1 MYKSERRKKL
11 DQTIKDFNKVHKSQV
26 FSKGSEIEDLPV
38 IPSGIKKID
47 DFIGGGFK
55 NGGHTIIWG
64 TYSVGKTALVLTA
77 IANAQKLGKLV
88 CYVNT
93 EKPIEPERFK
103 FFGVNLDDMLYIE
116 APENAE
122 KALEAMRTLCKNKVI
137 DLFIID
143 STNGL
148 CPKSVQEEKT
158 GKERS
163 LEKKNIASLPLI
175 LSNFYNIVSA
185 HIFRSRAS
193 IIWIGQ
199 ARTQGIGTFFTRL
212 GLSGGNA
219 QEFYAYQIIFM
230 RRGQNADAP
239 MKAVKIYFLDPDGKL
254 HFKTEKVSVGFD
266 VVLKL
271 EKTNSC
277 RSAVEKSELHI
288 PFVFKEGFVDEF
300 DPEGQ
305 DIEISGTDEQKEI
318 ITAELILKGVIS
330 GKVEPTK
337 MTKEVGESLDN
348 VDVEKV
354 EEKITRK
361 VRTGGGKLSNGK
373 TYQEVKDAVKPKK
386 KNGSKIID
394 MVEYEIENLSKII
407 DVTEAKKELTKLTEG
422 KTRTHTKESKNTP
435 PPVQP
440 PDGEKKR
447 RGRPKGAKNK
457 DKK

>member
-1 MYKSERRKKL
+1 MDKSERRKKL
-11 DQTIKDFNKVHKSQV
+11 DETVKQFNKDQKSEV
-26 FSKGSEIEDLPV
+26 ISKGDEIENLPV
-38 IPSGIKKID
+38 IPSGIKRID

-77 IANAQKLGKLV
+77 IANAQKEGKLV
-88 CYVNT
+88 CFVNT
-93 EKPIEPERFK
+93 EKPIEPERFE
-103 FFGVNLDDMLYIE
+103 FFGINLDEMLYIE

-122 KALEAMRTLCKNKVI
+122 KALEAMRRLCKDKVI

-148 CPKSVQEEKT
+148 CPKSVQEEKG

-163 LEKKNIASLPLI
+163 LEKKNVASLPLI
-175 LSNFYNIVSA
+175 LSNFYNIVNA

-199 ARTQGIGTFFTRL
+199 GRTQGIGTFFTRL

-230 RRGQNADAP
+230 RRGQNADSP
-239 MKAVKIYFLDPDGKL
+239 MKSVKRYFLDPDKNL
-254 HFKTEKVSVGFD
+254 RYKTEKVAVGFD
-266 VVLKL
+266 VVMKL

-277 RSAVEKSELHI
+277 RSAQEKSELHI
-288 PFVFKEGFVDEF
+288 PFVYKEGFVDEF
-300 DPEGQ
+300 NPEGQ
-305 DIEISGTDEQKEI
+305 DIEIKGTEEEKEI
-318 ITAELILKGVIS
+318 ITAELILKGIIP
-330 GKVEPTK
+330 GKLKLETRK
-337 MTKEVGESLDN
+337 FTKEESDALDN
-348 VDVEKV
+348 VDTKEVEKKIK
-354 EEKITRK
+354 EEDKIGEKGQPRT
-361 VRTGGGKLSNGK
+361 VRAGGEKLSNGK

-386 KNGSKIID
+386 K
-394 MVEYEIENLSKII
+394 
-407 DVTEAKKELTKLTEG
+407 
-422 KTRTHTKESKNTP
+422 
-435 PPVQP
+435 
-440 PDGEKKR
+440 

>member
-1 MYKSERRKKL
+1 MDKSERRKKL
-11 DQTIKDFNKVHKSQV
+11 DETVKQFNKDHKSEII
-26 FSKGSEIEDLPV
+26 SKGDEIENLPV

-77 IANAQKLGKLV
+77 IANAQKEGKLV
-88 CYVNT
+88 CFVNT
-93 EKPIEPERFK
+93 EKPIEPERFE
-103 FFGVNLDDMLYIE
+103 FFGINLEDMLYIE

-122 KALEAMRTLCKNKVI
+122 KALEAMRRLCKDKVI

-148 CPKSVQEEKT
+148 CPQSVQEEKG

-163 LEKKNIASLPLI
+163 LTKKNIASLPLI
-175 LSNFYNIVSA
+175 LSNFYNIVNA

-199 ARTQGIGTFFTRL
+199 GRTQGIGTFFTRL

-239 MKAVKIYFLDPDGKL
+239 VKSVKRYFLDPDKNL
-254 HFKTEKVSVGFD
+254 RYKTEKVPVGFD
-266 VVLKL
+266 VVMKL

-277 RSAVEKSELHI
+277 RSAQEKSELHI
-288 PFVFKEGFVDEF
+288 PFVYKEGFVDEF
-300 DPEGQ
+300 NPEGQ
-305 DIEISGTDEQKEI
+305 DIVIKGTDEETELIKTMLRDKGIFLGGEEI
-318 ITAELILKGVIS
+318 IKEKPSKIINMVKEEIEDISEIKDVSKSKKEL
-330 GKVEPTK
+330 
-337 MTKEVGESLDN
+337 
-348 VDVEKV
+348 
-354 EEKITRK
+354 EKII
-361 VRTGGGKLSNGK
+361 
-373 TYQEVKDAVKPKK
+373 KPKK
-386 KNGSKIID
+386 KSG
-394 MVEYEIENLSKII
+394 
-407 DVTEAKKELTKLTEG
+407 
-422 KTRTHTKESKNTP
+422 
-435 PPVQP
+435 
-440 PDGEKKR
+440 
-447 RGRPKGAKNK
+447 RGRPKGSKNK

>member
-1 MYKSERRKKL
+1 MADSERRKKL
-11 DQTIKDFNKVHKSQV
+11 NETVKQFNKDHKFEV
-26 FSKGSEIEDLPV
+26 FTKGNEIENLPV
-38 IPSGIKKID
+38 IPSGVKKID

-64 TYSVGKTALVLTA
+64 TYSVGKTALILTA

-93 EKPIEPERFK
+93 EKPIEPQRFE
-103 FFGVNLDDMLYIE
+103 FFGIKLEDMLYIE

-137 DLFIID
+137 DLFVID

-199 ARTQGIGTFFTRL
+199 GRTQGIGTFFTRL

-230 RRGQNADAP
+230 RRGQNADSP
-239 MKAVKIYFLDPDGKL
+239 VKSVKKYFLDLDKNL
-254 HFKTEKVSVGFD
+254 RYKSEKVAVGFD
-266 VVLKL
+266 VVMKL

-277 RSAVEKSELHI
+277 RSAQEKSELHI
-288 PFVFKEGFVDEF
+288 PFIYKEGFVDEF
-300 DPEGQ
+300 NPDDQ
-305 DIEISGTDEQKEI
+305 DIVIKGTDEEKEKI
-318 ITAELILKGVIS
+318 MQMLAKKGV
-330 GKVEPTK
+330 KLACQTLAKDDKALTK
-337 MTKEVGESLDN
+337 LANDYLGNDN
-348 VDVEKV
+348 
-354 EEKITRK
+354 
-361 VRTGGGKLSNGK
+361 
-373 TYQEVKDAVKPKK
+373 Q
-386 KNGSKIID
+386 
-394 MVEYEIENLSKII
+394 
-407 DVTEAKKELTKLTEG
+407 TKLTEG
-422 KTRTHTKESKNTP
+422 KTKTNTKESKDTP
-435 PPVQP
+435 PPVKP
-440 PDGEKKR
+440 PDGEKK

>member
-1 MYKSERRKKL
+1 MDKSERRKKL
-11 DQTIKDFNKVHKSQV
+11 DETVKQFNKDHKSEV
-26 FSKGSEIEDLPV
+26 FSKGSEIENLPI

-47 DFIGGGFK
+47 NFLGGGFK
-55 NGGHTIIWG
+55 NGGHTIVWG

-77 IANAQKLGKLV
+77 IANAQKSGKLV

-93 EKPIEPERFK
+93 EKPIEPQRFK

-137 DLFIID
+137 DLFVID

-199 ARTQGIGTFFTRL
+199 GRTQGIGTFFTRL

-239 MKAVKIYFLDPDGKL
+239 MKSVKRYFLDPDNKL
-254 HFKTEKVSVGFD
+254 RFKSEKVSVGFD
-266 VVLKL
+266 VVMKL
-271 EKTNSC
+271 IKTNSC
-277 RSAVEKSELHI
+277 KSAQENSELHI
-288 PFVFKEGFVDEF
+288 PFVYKEGFVDEF
-300 DPEGQ
+300 NPEGQ
-305 DIEISGTDEQKEI
+305 DIEISGTDEQKAKISE
-318 ITAELILKGVIS
+318 ELIKKGIL
-330 GKVEPTK
+330 EAP
-337 MTKEVGESLDN
+337 ENAEN
-348 VDVEKV
+348 
-354 EEKITRK
+354 
-361 VRTGGGKLSNGK
+361 
-373 TYQEVKDAVKPKK
+373 
-386 KNGSKIID
+386 SKIID
-394 MVEYEIENLSKII
+394 MVEDEIENLSKVT
-407 DVTEAKKELTKLTEG
+407 DVTEAKKELKKL
-422 KTRTHTKESKNTP
+422 KEKSK
-435 PPVQP
+435 
-440 PDGEKKR
+440 K
-447 RGRPKGAKNK
+447 RGRPKGSKNK
-457 DKK
+457 EKK

>member
-1 MYKSERRKKL
+1 MDKSERRKKL
-11 DQTIKDFNKVHKSQV
+11 DETVKQFNKTHKSEV
-26 FSKGSEIEDLPV
+26 FSKGSEIQNLPV
-38 IPSGIKKID
+38 IPSGVKKVD

-64 TYSVGKTALVLTA
+64 TYSVGKTALVLTT
-77 IANAQKLGKLV
+77 IANAQKEGKLV

-103 FFGVNLDDMLYIE
+103 FFGVKLEDMLYIE

-137 DLFIID
+137 DLFVID

-148 CPKSVQEEKT
+148 CPRSVQEEKG

-199 ARTQGIGTFFTRL
+199 GRTQGIGTFFTRL

-230 RRGQNADAP
+230 RRGQNADSP
-239 MKAVKIYFLDPDGKL
+239 MKSVKRYFLDPDGNL
-254 HFKTEKVSVGFD
+254 RYKTEKVAVGFD
-266 VVLKL
+266 VVMKL

-277 RSAVEKSELHI
+277 KSAPEKSELHI
-288 PFVFKEGFVDEF
+288 PFVLKEGFVDGF
-300 DPEGQ
+300 NSEGQ
-305 DIEISGTDEQKEI
+305 DIEITGTPEQKQD
-318 ITAELILKGVIS
+318 ITAQLIKKGIL
-330 GKVEPTK
+330 EAPTNAEMGFPDIVDK
-337 MTKEVGESLDN
+337 DIKLRPFTKDESEALDN
-348 VDVEKV
+348 VDTEK
-354 EEKITRK
+354 EEI
-361 VRTGGGKLSNGK
+361 
-373 TYQEVKDAVKPKK
+373 
-386 KNGSKIID
+386 
-394 MVEYEIENLSKII
+394 
-407 DVTEAKKELTKLTEG
+407 KLTEG
-422 KTRTHTKESKNTP
+422 KTKASGTKEPKNTP
-435 PPVQP
+435 PPIKP

-447 RGRPKGAKNK
+447 GRKKHLKNLNEEEFNKLKESGMLYELYPKAPEFYK
-457 DKK
+457 DIKKEKK

>member
-1 MYKSERRKKL
+1 MDKSERRKKL
-11 DQTIKDFNKVHKSQV
+11 DETVKQFNKDQKSEV
-26 FSKGSEIEDLPV
+26 ISKGDEIENLPV

-77 IANAQKLGKLV
+77 IANAQKEGKLV
-88 CYVNT
+88 CFVNT
-93 EKPIEPERFK
+93 EKPIEPERFE
-103 FFGVNLDDMLYIE
+103 FFGINLDDMLYVE

-122 KALEAMRTLCKNKVI
+122 KALEAMRRLCKNKVI

-148 CPKSVQEEKT
+148 CPQSVQEEKG

-163 LEKKNIASLPLI
+163 LTKKNIASLPLI
-175 LSNFYNIVSA
+175 LSNFYNIVNA

-199 ARTQGIGTFFTRL
+199 GRTQGIGTFFTRL

-239 MKAVKIYFLDPDGKL
+239 VKSVKRYFLDPDNNLRYKS
-254 HFKTEKVSVGFD
+254 EKVAVGFD
-266 VVLKL
+266 VVMKL

-277 RSAVEKSELHI
+277 RSAQEKSELHI
-288 PFVFKEGFVDEF
+288 PFVYKEGFVDEF
-300 DPEGQ
+300 NPEGQ
-305 DIEISGTDEQKEI
+305 DIVIKGTDEEKEI
-318 ITAELILKGVIS
+318 ITAELILKGIIP
-330 GKVEPTK
+330 GKLKIHTK
-337 MTKEVGESLDN
+337 LSKEESEALDN
-348 VDVEKV
+348 VDTEKV
-354 EEKITRK
+354 ER
-361 VRTGGGKLSNGK
+361 
-373 TYQEVKDAVKPKK
+373 
-386 KNGSKIID
+386 
-394 MVEYEIENLSKII
+394 
-407 DVTEAKKELTKLTEG
+407 KLTEG
-422 KTRTHTKESKNTP
+422 KTKTNTKEPKDTSAPIK
-435 PPVQP
+435 P
-440 PDGEKKR
+440 PDGQKKKG
-447 RGRPKGAKNK
+447 RGRPKGSKNK

>member
-1 MYKSERRKKL
+1 MADSERRKKL
-11 DQTIKDFNKVHKSQV
+11 NETVKQFNKDHKSEV
-26 FSKGSEIEDLPV
+26 ISKGDEIKNLPV
-38 IPSGIKKID
+38 IPSGVKRVD

-64 TYSVGKTALVLTA
+64 TYSVGKTALVLTT
-77 IANAQKLGKLV
+77 IANAQKEGKLV

-93 EKPIEPERFK
+93 EKPIEPQRFK
-103 FFGVNLDDMLYIE
+103 FFGVNLDDMFYIE

-137 DLFIID
+137 DLFVID

-193 IIWIGQ
+193 IVWIGQ
-199 ARTQGIGTFFTRL
+199 GRTQGIGTFFTRL

-219 QEFYAYQIIFM
+219 QEFYAYQILFL

-239 MKAVKIYFLDPDGKL
+239 MKSVKRYFLDPDGKL
-254 HFKTEKVSVGFD
+254 RFKTEKVAVGFD
-266 VVLKL
+266 VVMKL

-277 RSAVEKSELHI
+277 RSAPEKSELHI
-288 PFVFKEGFVDEF
+288 PFVLKEGFVDEF

-305 DIEISGTDEQKEI
+305 DIEISGTDEQKDEI
-318 ITAELILKGVIS
+318 KRELIKKGVLPAPSNAEMGFPEIDDKDIKLRPFTNKESEALGKTTPEAEELWNKNVNNQPSAKDDPTVIS
-330 GKVEPTK
+330 AGEEGK
-337 MTKEVGESLDN
+337 KES
-348 VDVEKV
+348 K
-354 EEKITRK
+354 
-361 VRTGGGKLSNGK
+361 KLKKQSNGK
-373 TYQEVKDAVKPKK
+373 
-386 KNGSKIID
+386 
-394 MVEYEIENLSKII
+394 
-407 DVTEAKKELTKLTEG
+407 
-422 KTRTHTKESKNTP
+422 
-435 PPVQP
+435 
-440 PDGEKKR
+440 
-447 RGRPKGAKNK
+447 RGRKKLLKNLKEEEFDQLKKSGMLYELYPEAPDQYVNIKK

>member
-1 MYKSERRKKL
+1 M
-11 DQTIKDFNKVHKSQV
+11 
-26 FSKGSEIEDLPV
+26 
-38 IPSGIKKID
+38 
-47 DFIGGGFK
+47 
-55 NGGHTIIWG
+55 
-64 TYSVGKTALVLTA
+64 
-77 IANAQKLGKLV
+77 
-88 CYVNT
+88 
-93 EKPIEPERFK
+93 
-103 FFGVNLDDMLYIE
+103 
-116 APENAE
+116 
-122 KALEAMRTLCKNKVI
+122 
-137 DLFIID
+137 
-143 STNGL
+143 
-148 CPKSVQEEKT
+148 
-158 GKERS
+158 
-163 LEKKNIASLPLI
+163 
-175 LSNFYNIVSA
+175 
-185 HIFRSRAS
+185 
-193 IIWIGQ
+193 
-199 ARTQGIGTFFTRL
+199 
-212 GLSGGNA
+212 
-219 QEFYAYQIIFM
+219 
-230 RRGQNADAP
+230 
-239 MKAVKIYFLDPDGKL
+239 LDPDGKL
-254 HFKTEKVSVGFD
+254 RFKSEKVSVGFD

-277 RSAVEKSELHI
+277 RSDVEKSELHI
-288 PFVFKEGFVDEF
+288 PFVLKEGFVDEF